1 MLGEVQDVVRGIV
14 SWCVTTG
21 LRITIILF
29 VAGATWYAVQTWL
42 ERLVMRVPF
51 DSEERRERA
60 RTLAR
65 AVRGVLGVVVIVA
78 ATLSVLSTLDIP
90 VAPLLASAGITGL
103 AIAVGSQALVRDF
116 VAGVFILA
124 EGQFAL
130 GDIVRA
136 AGVTGTVERI
146 TMRAIWLRDEQGQV
160 HVVPNSTITVMTNLS
175 RQWSKAVL
183 RLTFAL
189 EQDLHGIQRALETM
203 ADRLSLQEGLFG
215 SFLEP
220 PLVVGPVDFTAQAV
234 SFELTVK
241 VRPEQLHTAERR
253 MRLVALEV
261 LKERELSL
269 V

>member
-1 MLGEVQDVVRGIV
+1 MRGIAA
-14 SWCVTTG
+14 WWLTTG
-21 LRITIILF
+21 LRITVILM
-29 VAGATWYAVQTWL
+29 VAGVTWYAVQTWL

-51 DSEERRERA
+51 DSDDRRERA

-65 AVRGVLGVVVIVA
+65 AVRAVLGAVIVA
-78 ATLSVLSTLDIP
+78 AATLSILSALNIP
-90 VAPLLASAGITGL
+90 VGPLLASAGITGL

-124 EGQFAL
+124 EGQFSL
-130 GDIVRA
+130 GDVIRA

-146 TMRAIWLRDEQGQV
+146 TMRTVWLRDQQGQV
-160 HVVPNSTITVMTNLS
+160 HVVPNSAITVMSNLTREWS
-175 RQWSKAVL
+175 RGVL

-189 EQDLHGIQRALETM
+189 DHDLREIQRALEAM
-203 ADRLSLQEGLFG
+203 ADRLTLQEGLFG
-215 SFLEP
+215 GFLEP
-220 PLVVGPVDFTAQAV
+220 PLVVGPVDFTAKAV

-241 VRPEQLHTAERR
+241 VLPAQLHTLERR

-261 LKERELSL
+261 VRERELSL